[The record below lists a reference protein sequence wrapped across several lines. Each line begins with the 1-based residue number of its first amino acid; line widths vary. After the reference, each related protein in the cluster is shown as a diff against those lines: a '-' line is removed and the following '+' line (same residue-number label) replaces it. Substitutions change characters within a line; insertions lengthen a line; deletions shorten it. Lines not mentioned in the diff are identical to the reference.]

1 MRAPAGV
8 LIVDDE
14 PSFRLAAR
22 ALLEQRGYV
31 VVGDAGCAASA
42 VKSVQRLAPDG
53 VLLDVRLGD
62 DDGFDVARILT
73 RAWPDLAVLLVS
85 SDDYRSCDALI
96 ESSGARGF
104 ALKSELTEV
113 NLAELWL
120 SPAAARDSARAR

>member
-22 ALLEQRGYV
+22 ALLERRGYV

-73 RAWPDLAVLLVS
+73 RAWPDLGPAGLQRRLQVL
-85 SDDYRSCDALI
+85 
-96 ESSGARGF
+96 
-104 ALKSELTEV
+104 
-113 NLAELWL
+113 
-120 SPAAARDSARAR
+120 